1 MAGLW
6 EIGRKDGIDNR
17 ANLIVVSGPQAVGK
31 MTVAEKIRERLG
43 YSLMVNHDS
52 IEVSDKIFGIGTPAQ
67 KKLNKIIRKGVFDTA
82 VQYNLDMIFTFVTA
96 FDSPEDIEYL
106 NNLRSMFEATGGQ
119 FYFVELEADI
129 KTRLERNVTPHRLKS
144 KLTKNNIE
152 KSQKDLLETMEK
164 HRLNSNEGELI
175 CPNHLK
181 INNTN
186 LEPEA
191 VADQVIEYFKLGK
204 TRNQTI

>member
-1 MAGLW
+1 M
-6 EIGRKDGIDNR
+6 

-31 MTVAEKIRERLG
+31 MTVAEKIKERLG

-52 IEVSDKIFGIGTPAQ
+52 IEVSDKIFGMGTPAQ
-67 KKLNKIIRKGVFDTA
+67 KELNKIIRKGAFDIA
-82 VQYNLDMIFTFVTA
+82 IKYDIDMIFTFVTA

-119 FYFVELEADI
+119 FYFVELEADV
-129 KTRLERNVTPHRLKS
+129 KTRLERNITPHRLAS
-144 KLTKNNIE
+144 KFTKNDVE
-152 KSQKDLLETMEK
+152 RSQRDLLDTMEK
-164 HRLNSNEGELI
+164 YRLNSNDGELI
-175 CPNHLK
+175 CSNHLK

-186 LEPEA
+186 LEPEV

-204 TRNQTI
+204 SHSHTI